1 MERCR
6 IAPRP
11 NLPGASVISP
21 SANHFES
28 QTANIDMKYYQ
39 IFCDIAEAF
48 FPLTMLL
55 QGVLFGYVMA
65 DDFNEWLRQRRE
77 KKKAA
82 KQKNFPGHEGSENN
96 KEQKGNP

>member
-11 NLPGASVISP
+11 NLPRASVISP

-39 IFCDIAEAF
+39 IFCDIAEALM
-48 FPLTMLL
+48 PLTMLINGFSL
-55 QGVLFGYVMA
+55 GWLVA
-65 DDFNEWLRQRRE
+65 DHFNEKANA
-77 KKKAA
+77 KKLGDK
-82 KQKNFPGHEGSENN
+82 KDGDGEPK
-96 KEQKGNP
+96 